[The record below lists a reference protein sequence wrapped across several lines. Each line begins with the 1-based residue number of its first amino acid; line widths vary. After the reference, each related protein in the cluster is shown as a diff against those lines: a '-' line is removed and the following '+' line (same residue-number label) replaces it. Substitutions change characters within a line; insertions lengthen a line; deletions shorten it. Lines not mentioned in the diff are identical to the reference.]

1 MTHEELLKSIE
12 FGREP
17 LVFEA
22 LWKVARLHKP
32 TDLGMSNY
40 SEHLWCS
47 ICHTEISDYDCANA
61 DYPCPTIQMIESVL
75 PLVNLS
81 PDMA

>member
-12 FGREP
+12 FGHTP

-32 TDLGMSNY
+32 VDTVPKY
-40 SEHLWCS
+40 IPEEIRKQATKWCAG
-47 ICHTEISDYDCANA
+47 CYVLEA
-61 DYPCPTIQMIESVL
+61 YPCPTIQMIESVL

>member
-1 MTHEELLKSIE
+1 MTHDELLKSIE
-12 FGREP
+12 FGHEP

-32 TDLGMSNY
+32 IFEDAY
-40 SEHLWCS
+40 DWCVE
-47 ICHTEISDYDCANA
+47 CEVDA
-61 DYPCPTIQMIESVL
+61 YPCPTIQVIESVL
-75 PLVNLS
+75 PLVNLN